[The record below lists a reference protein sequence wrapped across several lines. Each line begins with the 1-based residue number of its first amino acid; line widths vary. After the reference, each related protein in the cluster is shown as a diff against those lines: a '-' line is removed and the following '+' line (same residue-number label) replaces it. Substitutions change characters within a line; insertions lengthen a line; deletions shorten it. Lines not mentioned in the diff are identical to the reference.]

1 MVVRTLVKRRDR
13 PRRCRQGL
21 ASTGSKVLSPRP
33 RCTPFG
39 RRLLYAARASP
50 PGTTPKHF
58 PLVRGSKGV
67 VPLLDFLCGGPR
79 ESSPCSNPVCGG
91 PRAFT
96 TQTDETSGDAGITCL
111 PLRACR
117 RLRRFRV
124 RNASR
129 RPASRQSRIS
139 ATLSTACGQ
148 PCGQHVHLA
157 RTGCGTTPGHRW
169 YTARSPCGNLFHRWY
184 AEFFQ
189 SVSVIR
195 CDIGHPPPARAG
207 SRGAQRVRCRA
218 GRCGQRRVCLGM
230 SGRLLRGG
238 G

>member
-39 RRLLYAARASP
+39 RRLLYAARAFP
-50 PGTTPKHF
+50 PGTTPKHS
-58 PLVRGSKGV
+58 PACVGV
-67 VPLLDFLCGGPR
+67 QGGRPPCSNSACGGPR
-79 ESSPCSNPVCGG
+79 GVV
-91 PRAFT
+91 T

-157 RTGCGTTPGHRW
+157 RTGCGTTQA
-169 YTARSPCGNLFHRWY
+169 TAGTPLVHLVETCSTG
-184 AEFFQ
+184 
-189 SVSVIR
+189 
-195 CDIGHPPPARAG
+195 
-207 SRGAQRVRCRA
+207 
-218 GRCGQRRVCLGM
+218 GM
-230 SGRLLRGG
+230 PNFSKALA
-238 G
+238 

>member
-50 PGTTPKHF
+50 PATTPKHLSLAGPNYRPF
-58 PLVRGSKGV
+58 
-67 VPLLDFLCGGPR
+67 LDMKWHRL
-79 ESSPCSNPVCGG
+79 E
-91 PRAFT
+91 
-96 TQTDETSGDAGITCL
+96 QEDETSGDAGITCL

-129 RPASRQSRIS
+129 RPASRQSPIS
-139 ATLSTACGQ
+139 ANLSTVCGQ

-169 YTARSPCGNLFHRWY
+169 YSARSPCGNLFHRWY
-184 AEFFQ
+184 AHFFN
-189 SVSVIR
+189 
-195 CDIGHPPPARAG
+195 ALA
-207 SRGAQRVRCRA
+207 
-218 GRCGQRRVCLGM
+218 
-230 SGRLLRGG
+230 
-238 G
+238 